1 MSQEYF
7 DDVSQDEIPGLE
19 LAEEMLRRLPLHAPS
34 DVLDARVLPM
44 LARIRPG
51 GRARAFVMGL
61 AAMAALT
68 AGVAPVILQRHQPTA
83 PQSRTDVIPSTVP
96 GPSMTKTP
104 APAPR
109 RLAINVP
116 FALERTFTRVADGG
130 VVNPVGGMPMQ
141 CYRRQ
146 SLRQVVL
153 VDPKRGTHVAV
164 TIPTDEVVLRPI
176 HPF

>member
-19 LAEEMLRRLPLHAPS
+19 SAEEMLRRLPLRVSS
-34 DVLDARVLPM
+34 DALDARVLPM
-44 LARIRPG
+44 LARVRPG

-68 AGVAPVILQRHQPTA
+68 AGVAPVILQRHDPHRLTVTPDPTQPAA
-83 PQSRTDVIPSTVP
+83 PAVSPSKPT
-96 GPSMTKTP
+96 

-109 RLAINVP
+109 RLASTAP

-130 VVNPVGGMPMQ
+130 VVNPIGGLPVQ

-153 VDPKRGTHVAV
+153 VDPKRGTRVAV